1 MIFSQETDQIMTSQA
16 TFLPSFDSMADAFLS
31 LGALGSPAELHGMVC
46 GNLCGGGRYSDR
58 EWLSAVLE
66 FLDIPN
72 EPPGSVVDTIV
83 QLYHTTLEQLK
94 DDQMGIQLLLPDDD
108 VDISERVT
116 ALGQWCQGFLIGFG
130 SSGVNV
136 DTELSDDTADALR
149 DFASFVHINPD
160 VDEDEG
166 TENDSEGDYMELVEY
181 VRLATLS
188 IFLDT
193 GAGADDTADSP
204 TLH

>member
-1 MIFSQETDQIMTSQA
+1 MTSQA

-46 GNLCGGGRYSDR
+46 GNLCGGGRFSDR
-58 EWLSAVLE
+58 EWLSTVLE
-66 FLDIPN
+66 FLDISS
-72 EPPGSVVDTIV
+72 EPAGPVADTIV
-83 QLYHTTLEQLK
+83 QLYHTTLEQLQ
-94 DDQMGIQLLLPDDD
+94 DEQMGIQLLLPDDD
-108 VDISERVT
+108 VDISDRVA

-136 DTELSDDTADALR
+136 DTELSGDTADALR

-160 VDEDEG
+160 VEDDEG
-166 TENDSEGDYMELVEY
+166 ADADSEGDYMELVEY

-193 GAGADDTADSP
+193 GVVTDDPADAP

>member
-1 MIFSQETDQIMTSQA
+1 MTSQA

-46 GNLCGGGRYSDR
+46 GSLCGGGRYSDR

-66 FLDIPN
+66 FLDISQ
-72 EPPGSVVDTIV
+72 EPAGTVADAIV
-83 QLYHTTLEQLK
+83 QLYHTTLEQLQ
-94 DDQMGIQLLLPDDD
+94 DEQMGIQLLLPEDD

-136 DTELSDDTADALR
+136 ESELSTDTADALR

-160 VDEDEG
+160 VDEDDEEDDG
-166 TENDSEGDYMELVEY
+166 DSEGDYMELVEY

-193 GAGADDTADSP
+193 GVVTDDAADSP

>member
-1 MIFSQETDQIMTSQA
+1 MTSQA

-46 GNLCGGGRYSDR
+46 GSLCGGGRYSDR

-66 FLDIPN
+66 FLDISQ
-72 EPPGSVVDTIV
+72 EPAGTVADAIV
-83 QLYHTTLEQLK
+83 QLYHTTLEQLQ
-94 DDQMGIQLLLPDDD
+94 DEQMGIQLLLPEDD

-136 DTELSDDTADALR
+136 ESELSTDTADALR

-160 VDEDEG
+160 VDEGDEEDDG
-166 TENDSEGDYMELVEY
+166 DSEGDYMELVEY

-193 GAGADDTADSP
+193 GVVTDDAADSP